1 MNTLT
6 LSKTYNLNVVSS
18 CLVFLVS
25 NFHFWGGKF
34 EPYSSYFLVMSRDV
48 RLQKKNFH
56 GNVFLTLLN
65 SRRVSSKFNEISRCL
80 TSVLLAAEIQ
90 RIVNQLGTAQDTN
103 ELRQQLRQK
112 QQHVNNLA
120 KETDKYMKQFGTLPS
135 SADQRQRKILKERL
149 VEEFSSALNNF
160 QMVQRQAAQKEKEFG
175 GLHDDGYQEENIS
188 SFESKNRSEAQ
199 VQEDAI
205 TEEDLMLIKERE
217 TAIRQLES
225 DIVNINEIFKDL
237 GMMIHEQG
245 ETIDSI
251 EANVE
256 NAEVHVQSANEQLAR
271 AADYQSR
278 SRKKIFILIVV
289 LVIVAVIIGV
299 IIWASVKS

>member
-1 MNTLT
+1 
-6 LSKTYNLNVVSS
+6 
-18 CLVFLVS
+18 
-25 NFHFWGGKF
+25 
-34 EPYSSYFLVMSRDV
+34 
-48 RLQKKNFH
+48 
-56 GNVFLTLLN
+56 
-65 SRRVSSKFNEISRCL
+65 
-80 TSVLLAAEIQ
+80 
-90 RIVNQLGTAQDTN
+90 
-103 ELRQQLRQK
+103 
-112 QQHVNNLA
+112 
-120 KETDKYMKQFGTLPS
+120 
-135 SADQRQRKILKERL
+135 RQRKILKERL

-160 QMVQRQAAQKEKEFG
+160 QMVQRQAAQKEKEFVARVRASSRASG